1 MPTLILAL
9 ASLCALLCTAFAYVA
24 YAHAALAARG
34 HARAAMAEQACARA
48 AGKLNAMSGRVI
60 ALEGALESLATQHR
74 RLSGKFHATKN
85 SETPPSADVGLA
97 PAELRTPATYCE
109 NFQRGQLE
117 GPMSVAASCECDYC
131 TEMRERRRATKAEL
145 LPAAR
150 KATLGASRTRE

>member
-1 MPTLILAL
+1 MDTLSTAIGAFF
-9 ASLCALLCTAFAYVA
+9 ALLSTGFAYIA
-24 YAHAALAARG
+24 YAHAQ
-34 HARAAMAEQACARA
+34 RANDAQVACARA
-48 AGKLNAMSGRVI
+48 AGKLNAMTGRVI
-60 ALEGALESLATQHR
+60 ALEGALESLTAQHR
-74 RLSGKFHATKN
+74 RLSGKFHAAQH

-131 TEMRERRRATKAEL
+131 TEMRNRRRATKAEL

-150 KATLGASRTRE
+150 AATLATSRTRE